1 MFYESEEFRFEIE
14 DSEIPWV
21 KIFTKNEYKELNEL
35 PIMLRAE
42 LFESAMIV
50 EKVMLEFY
58 KPTKINIAS
67 FGNYLPK
74 VHLHIMAR
82 FSDDSFF
89 PEPMWGAKQRDS
101 VVRKLD
107 IDEFVKRLT
116 VKLDEFFVVGE

>member
-21 KIFTKNEYKELNEL
+21 KIFTKNEYKELSEL

-82 FSDDSFF
+82 FEDDSFF
-89 PEPMWGAKQRDS
+89 PEPMWGAKKRDGAM
-101 VVRKLD
+101 RELD

>member
-14 DSEIPWV
+14 DSEVPWV
-21 KIFTKNEYKELNEL
+21 KIFTKNEYKELSEL

-50 EKVMLEFY
+50 EKEMLEFY

-89 PEPMWGAKQRDS
+89 PEPIWGSKQRDGAS
-101 VVRKLD
+101 RELRL
-107 IDEFVKRLT
+107 DEFIKRA
-116 VKLDEFFVVGE
+116 VIKLDEFFTVSG